1 MHENNRLKMGAV
13 RSLRE
18 NGYGK
23 PEFCC
28 VCGKNLKRPS
38 VTTQKQYEVKNKIIH
53 ILVSVKFI
61 FKLWLVLLSP
71 TQPYIP

>member
-1 MHENNRLKMGAV
+1 MGAV

-61 FKLWLVLLSP
+61 FKL
-71 TQPYIP
+71 